1 MTRELNILT
10 ILTFLTVLLLTG
22 WQIME
27 KSSVLR
33 EENFTEREVK
43 RINPTFPTE
52 LLPEI

>member
-1 MTRELNILT
+1 MIRELNILA
-10 ILTFLTVLLLTG
+10 ILTFLTVILLTG

-27 KSSVLR
+27 RISVLR
-33 EENFTEREVK
+33 KENFTNREVK